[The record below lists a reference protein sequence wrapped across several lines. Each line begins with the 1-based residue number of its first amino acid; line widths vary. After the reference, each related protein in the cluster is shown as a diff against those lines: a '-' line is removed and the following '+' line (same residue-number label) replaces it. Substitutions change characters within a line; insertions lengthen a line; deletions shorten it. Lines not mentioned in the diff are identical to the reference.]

1 LLRFGDWASPGGRD
15 AKAIMAKTKNEAR
28 VAWNEA
34 EEAYRAVVEP
44 YIREQNTE
52 TMDKA
57 AVLAIDK
64 ARVAADRCLDAYVR
78 RALGT

>member
-1 LLRFGDWASPGGRD
+1 
-15 AKAIMAKTKNEAR
+15 MAKTKNEAR

-34 EEAYRAVVEP
+34 EEVYRAVVEP
-44 YIREQNTE
+44 FIREQNTE

-64 ARVAADRCLDAYVR
+64 ARVSADRCLDAYVR

>member
-1 LLRFGDWASPGGRD
+1 
-15 AKAIMAKTKNEAR
+15 MAKTKNEAR
-28 VAWNEA
+28 IAWNEA
-34 EEAYRAVVEP
+34 EEAYRKLIEP
-44 YIREQNTE
+44 YATEQNTV

-78 RALGT
+78 RALG

>member
-1 LLRFGDWASPGGRD
+1 
-15 AKAIMAKTKNEAR
+15 MAKTKNEAR
-28 VAWNEA
+28 IAWNEA
-34 EEAYRAVVEP
+34 EEAYRRLIEP
-44 YIREQNTE
+44 YATEQNTV

-78 RALGT
+78 RALG

>member
-1 LLRFGDWASPGGRD
+1 
-15 AKAIMAKTKNEAR
+15 MAKTKNEAR

-34 EEAYRAVVEP
+34 EEAYRAVIEP
-44 YIREQNTE
+44 YAREQNTE

-64 ARVAADRCLDAYVR
+64 ARVAADRCLDGYVR
-78 RALGT
+78 RVLGT

>member
-1 LLRFGDWASPGGRD
+1 
-15 AKAIMAKTKNEAR
+15 MAKTKNEAR
-28 VAWNEA
+28 IAWNEA
-34 EEAYRAVVEP
+34 EDAYRRLIEP
-44 YIREQNTE
+44 YATEQNTL

-78 RALGT
+78 RALG